1 MTLRYMIYCCAGTGG
16 LFLTTVFAQILG
28 YQIKSK
34 FSNTGHAHDM
44 GRGNWRGAQS
54 VCFIG
59 DHWDLGYKPGHAL
72 YYAHQMPD
80 NFVTNNPDIKLI
92 QIVTDPEDYR
102 KVTELYVKKA
112 WPDIW
117 TEEEYKKWAGSS
129 YPPYSP
135 DNIRDSKVI
144 VDDLINDFEI
154 SIVKNWHD
162 RNANIIPAHT
172 INFKTIM
179 GIDNL
184 RVEQVVADIVQRPCD
199 QSVVDYVKDYQLLN
213 KKLYF

>member
-1 MTLRYMIYCCAGTGG
+1 
-16 LFLTTVFAQILG
+16 
-28 YQIKSK
+28 
-34 FSNTGHAHDM
+34 
-44 GRGNWRGAQS
+44 
-54 VCFIG
+54 
-59 DHWDLGYKPGHAL
+59 
-72 YYAHQMPD
+72 
-80 NFVTNNPDIKLI
+80 
-92 QIVTDPEDYR
+92 
-102 KVTELYVKKA
+102 
-112 WPDIW
+112 
-117 TEEEYKKWAGSS
+117 
-129 YPPYSP
+129 
-135 DNIRDSKVI
+135 